1 MEHEMRKLINQVK
14 NFGKQVINE
23 NSNIQHKIGDTVD
36 VYLKNV
42 LPNLP
47 IGRYRDE
54 YFYNAVIKQIQLDQK
69 TGKTMVSF
77 EDDGDIYSAPIED
90 IS

>member
-42 LPNLP
+42 LPHPP
-47 IGRYRDE
+47 IGHYRDE
-54 YFYNAVIKQIQLDQK
+54 YFYNAVIKQIQTDQK

-77 EDDGDIYSAPIED
+77 DDDGDIYSAPIED
-90 IS
+90 IF

>member
-1 MEHEMRKLINQVK
+1 MATKKITLNELRSIVK
-14 NFGKQVINE
+14 QIINE

-42 LPNLP
+42 LPHLP
-47 IGRYRDE
+47 IGRSRDE
-54 YFYNAVIKQIQLDQK
+54 YFYNAVIKQIQSDQK

-77 EDDGDIYSAPIED
+77 DDDGDIYSAPIED